1 MLVATIMEVSALSL
15 WCKMMK
21 LRNISARLRPVVDW
35 VDAHL
40 VWFFTNGNKVG
51 VEEGQVTRHDD
62 HVI

>member
-1 MLVATIMEVSALSL
+1 
-15 WCKMMK
+15 MMK

-51 VEEGQVTRHDD
+51 VEEGQVAPHDD